1 MKNGRNLMQKL
12 TSRKFLLSLITV
24 AAGMALL
31 VGADSGTV
39 EILAAAA
46 MTVVPAVVYCL
57 MEGKVD
63 AASAGTIS
71 RAIEEAAEKLGA
83 EESVRQV
90 IRASGDAVASLA
102 ETEEEPDAAT
112 PENGET
118 AGECDEEDNA
128 SATVIS
134 ADGQGPSA
142 EKTKP

>member
-102 ETEEEPDAAT
+102 ETEEEPEAT